1 MANYNTFIAQET
13 KGGRTMLVTS
23 SARKVKSLLT
33 PGVRIEVW
41 SENQKQETI
50 YTKTRSLLDKY
61 VESEKAYIREKQA
74 RAEHRNNLRRARAN
88 ERSKR

>member
-23 SARKVKSLLT
+23 SARKVKSLLN
-33 PGVRIEVW
+33 PGVRVEVW
-41 SENQKQETI
+41 SENKKVETV
-50 YTKTRSLLDKY
+50 YTKTVALLDKY
-61 VESEKAYIREKQA
+61 VQSEKEYIREKQA
-74 RAEHRNNLRRARAN
+74 RAEQRNKLRRARAN

>member
-23 SARKVKSLLT
+23 SARKVKSLLC
-33 PGVRIEVW
+33 PGIRVEVW
-41 SENQKQETI
+41 SENKKTETI
-50 YTKTRSLLDKY
+50 YTKTQALLDKY
-61 VESEKAYIREKQA
+61 VEDEKAYIREKQA
-74 RAEHRNNLRRARAN
+74 RAEHRNKLRRARAN

>member
-1 MANYNTFIAQET
+1 MANYNTFIAQQT
-13 KGGRTMLVTS
+13 KGGKTMLVTS

-41 SENQKQETI
+41 SENQKTETI
-50 YTKTRSLLDKY
+50 YTKTRALLDKY

-74 RAEHRNNLRRARAN
+74 KAEQRNKARRARAN
-88 ERSKR
+88 DRSKR